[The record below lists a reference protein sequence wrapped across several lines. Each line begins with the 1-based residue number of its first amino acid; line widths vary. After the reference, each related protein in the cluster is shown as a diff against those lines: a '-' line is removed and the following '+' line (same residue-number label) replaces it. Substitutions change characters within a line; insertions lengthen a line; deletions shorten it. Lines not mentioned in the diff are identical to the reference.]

1 MFAIPREL
9 PFPFPFPQNS
19 LGGEGGQSLQS
30 QFSPKNKQTER
41 VVRNKVEEETARK
54 KQAQAWGAALL
65 VSAQNM
71 DIPAHSS
78 SVPVSAV
85 GAAAAQQSLIL
96 PTVQHDS
103 EAEHDEI
110 DKLVVLRMDQEFMK
124 FGASTTLI
132 VWMNLQVGKFGTVLP
147 VESNIEMGAVDID
160 SDSHSDWS

>member
-1 MFAIPREL
+1 MGRGTVGLCA
-9 PFPFPFPQNS
+9 
-19 LGGEGGQSLQS
+19 
-30 QFSPKNKQTER
+30 
-41 VVRNKVEEETARK
+41 
-54 KQAQAWGAALL
+54 
-65 VSAQNM
+65 NM

-132 VWMNLQVGKFGTVLP
+132 V
-147 VESNIEMGAVDID
+147 
-160 SDSHSDWS
+160 